1 MARRI
6 RFDIALATTILGF
19 WTAGVIHVVSVGIAS
34 HRLRAY
40 HVQTE
45 ALSQAY
51 YYAIFAAALYQVVSY
66 LLCLTAWGAYSNHY
80 QKQFRLTMAQ
90 RTLMVQT
97 MAFLVYEWLGAL
109 VYATIEGWRFLDALY
124 WSNLT
129 ILTVGLGDLY
139 VPTTTLGRALLFP
152 YALIGVI
159 FVGLVIGSIRSLVLD
174 KARVRTSARVAEKLR
189 LNQITGVSRGK
200 ATKHSLPDELL
211 QTNREESAFLPNRAE
226 LLRQMAEFNTMR
238 TIQKSAQRRRESIDL
253 SISVAAVAILWTIG
267 AVVFWITERKQKWNY
282 FESLYFCYTTLM
294 TIGYGDYRPESN
306 SGKPFFVFWSLLAV
320 PSLTILISNLGETAV
335 RWLKDLTIWVGE
347 ITLHPSKRGSLG
359 RGLLRNMRRIICR
372 VIGGS
377 KRRGD
382 PETGTLR
389 HQLQNLGQVHTEVAN
404 LSDLVSRP
412 RHMCGIAYG
421 SPANEQGV
429 SAEIRESSKR
439 EAEEDCE
446 QSVEREHEYI
456 RMLRSQIKRA
466 YSDLAISAE
475 QRKQYSFADWV
486 FFLQL
491 LGEEETRSGFIPQ
504 ASWDLGDHGGEERG
518 PKAGTLRKPA
528 GRRGSNRSSQNS
540 PGNQGRKGENKTEK
554 WSWLGERSPLRAPQS
569 ESQWVLEMLFK
580 RLEQRL
586 EDHWKNE
593 KSYIVAR
600 RKNL

>member
-1 MARRI
+1 MSKSSVILASLTFAGNACSMNNPGLKKPISNAANQAKKSLVRDRQSGPGYLDGHCRSLRESTQVKEQRKFAQPLLWWYASTAIPLVSGAAGPMANAFSICALVENWRVVVPTGGSQEHGRYINDPNWLLVLNSCALASALFANLFLLLNMARRI

-34 HRLRAY
+34 HRLGAY

-189 LNQITGVSRGK
+189 LNRITGVSRGK

-238 TIQKSAQRRRESIDL
+238 TIQKSAHRRRDSIDL

-359 RGLLRNMRRIICR
+359 RGLLRNKRRIIRR

-421 SPANEQGV
+421 
-429 SAEIRESSKR
+429 R
-439 EAEEDCE
+439 
-446 QSVEREHEYI
+446 
-456 RMLRSQIKRA
+456 
-466 YSDLAISAE
+466 
-475 QRKQYSFADWV
+475 
-486 FFLQL
+486 
-491 LGEEETRSGFIPQ
+491 
-504 ASWDLGDHGGEERG
+504 
-518 PKAGTLRKPA
+518 
-528 GRRGSNRSSQNS
+528 
-540 PGNQGRKGENKTEK
+540 
-554 WSWLGERSPLRAPQS
+554 
-569 ESQWVLEMLFK
+569 
-580 RLEQRL
+580 
-586 EDHWKNE
+586 
-593 KSYIVAR
+593 
-600 RKNL
+600 